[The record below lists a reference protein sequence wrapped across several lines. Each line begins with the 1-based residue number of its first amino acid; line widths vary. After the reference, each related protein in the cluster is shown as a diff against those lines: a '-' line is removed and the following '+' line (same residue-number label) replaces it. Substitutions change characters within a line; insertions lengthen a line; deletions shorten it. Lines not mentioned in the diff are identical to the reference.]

1 MGLVRGLFLLF
12 VYLDNKPLVDGTR
25 EKLSYSV
32 LQSEQHIG
40 AGFGEKKCGK
50 KAASV
55 TLGKL
60 PAQEHAQGGGTGRWS
75 PAMHRQGLSFVVF
88 Y

>member
-1 MGLVRGLFLLF
+1 MILRHLPNGASKGF
-12 VYLDNKPLVDGTR
+12 VPPLCLPGQQALVDGTR

-50 KAASV
+50 KQ
-55 TLGKL
+55 
-60 PAQEHAQGGGTGRWS
+60 PQ
-75 PAMHRQGLSFVVF
+75 
-88 Y
+88 

>member
-50 KAASV
+50 KQ
-55 TLGKL
+55 
-60 PAQEHAQGGGTGRWS
+60 PQ
-75 PAMHRQGLSFVVF
+75 
-88 Y
+88 